1 MVGARHI
8 RPSGVQNLQN
18 SGFIFRF
25 SLLPALST
33 VSTSLSSLI
42 YVTYVMLYWTYTMS
56 AHTPV
61 LYLNCPSLHPSLLSA
76 PFLSILSALQ
86 CLCSPYASAFG
97 DFFFGVY
104 LALGYT
110 RRPIFIWSLGGVG
123 YAPSPWTPP
132 HGWAKIRVSAGHAK
146 IWTFPGPCPG
156 ASGTVLD
163 FIAFYSIACHFYTH
177 FCPKF

>member
-1 MVGARHI
+1 MFHRRKRAGFCTFFAHFCIGRPKTSQQNRKMTVKLQKWHHARTDPKKVVNITPKWSQKDPTNGRSAKHI

-42 YVTYVMLYWTYTMS
+42 YVTYIMLYWIYTMS

-76 PFLSILSALQ
+76 PFLSIPSALQ

-97 DFFFGVY
+97 DFFCVY

-110 RRPIFIWSLGGVG
+110 RRPIFI
-123 YAPSPWTPP
+123 
-132 HGWAKIRVSAGHAK
+132 
-146 IWTFPGPCPG
+146 
-156 ASGTVLD
+156 
-163 FIAFYSIACHFYTH
+163 
-177 FCPKF
+177 